1 MQGAR
6 VVYALCTLIAISV
19 LMATGLPGWSQTA
32 SPLVLVLRIDGI
44 IGPATSDFVR
54 RGLEKA
60 QARSAR
66 LVVLEMDTPGGLD
79 TSMRAIIKDI
89 LASPV
94 PVATFVA
101 PEGARAAS
109 AGTYILYASH
119 VAAMAPA
126 TNLGA
131 ATPVAIGAPGQPGP
145 TEPAA
150 PEKQKAADGKTER
163 GADRETP
170 ATRDDAGPAEPMKA
184 KAVNDAAAYI
194 RSLAQLRGRN
204 ADFAENAVRRAS
216 SLSASDALAGG
227 VIDFIAVDVADLL
240 KKADGRKIALVNA
253 STTLE
258 LAGASVETISP
269 DWKSRLLSLL
279 TNPTLAVALM
289 MIGIYG
295 LFVEFT
301 SPGMGLPGVAGAI
314 SLLLGLYALHLLPVN
329 WAGAGLLMLGA
340 ALMIAEVFL
349 PSFGVLGVG
358 GIVAF
363 IVGGLMLIDTE
374 LPGYGLPT
382 GLVVGAALVSAAL
395 FIGLGTFA
403 LRARRRRVVTGKEEL
418 LGSEGV
424 VEVRDGSDFWIRLR
438 GESWRARMDGSAPAV
453 GDRVRVRAIDGLVV
467 QVEPLDVA
475 PIDGERRP

>member
-1 MQGAR
+1 
-6 VVYALCTLIAISV
+6 
-19 LMATGLPGWSQTA
+19 
-32 SPLVLVLRIDGI
+32 
-44 IGPATSDFVR
+44 
-54 RGLEKA
+54 
-60 QARSAR
+60 
-66 LVVLEMDTPGGLD
+66 
-79 TSMRAIIKDI
+79 
-89 LASPV
+89 
-94 PVATFVA
+94 
-101 PEGARAAS
+101 
-109 AGTYILYASH
+109 
-119 VAAMAPA
+119 
-126 TNLGA
+126 
-131 ATPVAIGAPGQPGP
+131 
-145 TEPAA
+145 
-150 PEKQKAADGKTER
+150 
-163 GADRETP
+163 
-170 ATRDDAGPAEPMKA
+170 MKA